1 MSLEK
6 SIDRLCVVLEKLA
19 DMAEAK
25 AGSPVLSPAPPVD
38 NDHVAP
44 GAEKFDEPPVEE
56 APKPKGKGR
65 PPGSV
70 NKAKTPSAELP
81 KELPAEKSKGPSSEQ
96 VRAAMARVQQIH
108 GAAAAFKLLTSRNAR
123 TIKELPIEKFQ
134 EVIDA
139 ANKIVADAQA
149 AAGTEELE

>member
-6 SIDRLCVVLEKLA
+6 SIDRLCTVLEKLA
-19 DMAEAK
+19 DMAELK
-25 AGSPVLSPAPPVD
+25 AGSPSPQPAPPAD

-44 GAEKFDEPPVEE
+44 GAEKFSEPVAEE

-65 PPGSV
+65 PAGST
-70 NKAKTPSAELP
+70 NKPKTPAPEP
-81 KELPAEKSKGPSSEQ
+81 KQEAPKDSKGPGFEQ
-96 VRAAMARVQQIH
+96 VRAAMSGVQQIH